1 MKPGKFGWVG
11 IVLAALVVVA
21 AIFYAF
27 ASGKIVFVPQGS
39 AVVLPSS
46 GTVFI
51 QVQRMNRLETVSYT
65 IESTYKYDQNA
76 NSPWYDVRKY
86 LSDQRKLF
94 VVPGHVTAG
103 VDLSKLTK
111 EDVQI
116 HGKAI
121 TLNLPPS
128 QVLDTSLDEQNIQV
142 YDISTGI
149 ASFFQNMDPNV
160 QDKILAAAKVSLQKD
175 ACDQGIL
182 RQASQNAQQ
191 QFTSFLTELGFT
203 SVTVN
208 APVGTC

>member
-1 MKPGKFGWVG
+1 MKIEKGGLAG
-11 IVLAALVVVA
+11 IFLAVLVVA
-21 AIFYAF
+21 AGISYAF
-27 ASGKIVFVPQGS
+27 ASGRLAIVPQGS
-39 AVVLPSS
+39 AIVLPSS

-65 IESTYKYDQNA
+65 LESTYKYDQNA
-76 NSPWYDVRKY
+76 NSPWYDVWKY
-86 LSDQRKLF
+86 ISDQKKLF
-94 VVPGHVTAG
+94 VVPGKITAG
-103 VDLSKLTK
+103 IDLSKLTK
-111 EDVQI
+111 EDVQV

-121 TLNLPPS
+121 TLNLPAS
-128 QVLDTSLDEQNIQV
+128 QILDTSLDEQNIQV
-142 YDISTGI
+142 YDISTGL
-149 ASFFQNMDPNV
+149 ASFFQSMDPNL

>member
-1 MKPGKFGWVG
+1 MKPGKLGCIG
-11 IVLAALVVVA
+11 IALAVLVLVAGVS
-21 AIFYAF
+21 YAF
-27 ASGKIVFVPQGS
+27 TSGRIVFVPQGS

-65 IESTYKYDQNA
+65 LESTYKYDQNA
-76 NSPWYDVRKY
+76 NSPWYDVWKY
-86 LSDQRKLF
+86 FGDQRKLF
-94 VVPGHVTAG
+94 VVPGQIVAG

-111 EDVQI
+111 GDVQI

-121 TLNLPPS
+121 TLNLPTS
-128 QVLDTSLDEQNIQV
+128 QVLDTSLDEQHIQV

-149 ASFFQNMDPNV
+149 GVFFQNMDPNV
-160 QDKILAAAKVSLQKD
+160 QDKILAAAKVSLQSD

-182 RQASQNAQQ
+182 KQAAENAQQ
-191 QFTSFLTELGFT
+191 QFASFLTELGFT

-208 APVGTC
+208 APAGTC